1 MDGWVIVGT
10 KLDSKQLEK
19 DLKNAE
25 KRLQQYEREAEK
37 LTKQKVKVEI
47 DLEPYEEQKR
57 LIKESTNEMLAK
69 SQTEEQVKNVLQ
81 MEQIELEGL
90 NRKYSK
96 QLENVSSINQKIQT
110 NVKNQELMKTQID
123 EISKK
128 TKGLDIDFSKISKS
142 TGDVIKK
149 VGRWAL
155 AVFSVRGAYSAVR
168 RAMSTLTQYNETL
181 ANQLNTI
188 NLMFASALEPLITK
202 IVNLIYKLMS
212 YINYIAKAWFGID
225 LFASATEKAMS
236 KSAKSAKDMRKSLA
250 GFDEMNV
257 LNDNGTTGAMGT
269 LGDAGIEPLPEGE
282 VPNWLQDMIIADN
295 KDMII
300 AGLLGIAGAITS
312 IYLGL
317 GLVKGLGIG
326 IALAGIYLT
335 IQGIIDFLNDPTFD
349 NFLKILQG
357 IALTVAGIAIAFGAW
372 PVAIGAAIALIVT
385 IFTKNYDKILGL
397 FNKLI
402 NWLETTFYGALKNL
416 FGEKI
421 ANIIMTPIRFIVGYS
436 KGQFEELYGGI
447 RKIIQGIVKM
457 FKGDFKGGIKD
468 VFSGLAQIM
477 LAPFNAVISGINQM
491 IKGLNKIKFE
501 IPNWVPEYGG
511 KKFGINIPTIPKIKL
526 AVGGIVNLPGK
537 GVPVGG
543 AIGGERGAE
552 GVIPLTN
559 TQMMEQLGQTIGR
572 YITVNNHITTTLN
585 GRVIGREL
593 KRSENESN
601 FAFNK

>member
-19 DLKNAE
+19 DLKDAE
-25 KRLQQYEREAEK
+25 KKLQQYERESEK

-47 DLEPYEEQKR
+47 DLQPYEEQKR
-57 LIKESTNEMLAK
+57 LIKETTDEMLAK
-69 SQTEEQVKNVLQ
+69 SQTEEQVKNVLE
-81 MEQIELEGL
+81 MEQMQLDDL
-90 NRKYSK
+90 NSKYSK
-96 QLENVSSINQKIQT
+96 QLDSLNSIDKKIQS
-110 NVKNQELMKTQID
+110 NVKNQELMKNRID

-128 TKGLDIDFSKISKS
+128 TKGLDVDFSKISKS

-155 AVFSVRGAYSAVR
+155 AIFSVRGAYSAVR

-202 IVNLIYKLMS
+202 IVNLVYKLMS

-257 LNDNGTTGAMGT
+257 LNDNGTTGAMNSNN
-269 LGDAGIEPLPEGE
+269 GIQPLPPGE
-282 VPNWLQDMIIADN
+282 VPEWLEWIAEN
-295 KDMII
+295 KDEVI

-312 IYLGL
+312 IGL
-317 GLVKGLGIG
+317 GLSFIQGLGIG
-326 IALAGIYLT
+326 AIIGGVYLLIQDIKALLEEPTWENFIKVLTDIAIIIGGIMLVMGYWWGL
-335 IQGIIDFLNDPTFD
+335 LV
-349 NFLKILQG
+349 IL
-357 IALTVAGIAIAFGAW
+357 VAGIVRL
-372 PVAIGAAIALIVT
+372 VA
-385 IFTKNYDKILGL
+385 D
-397 FNKLI
+397 
-402 NWLETTFYGALKNL
+402 NW
-416 FGEKI
+416 
-421 ANIIMTPIRFIVGYS
+421 
-436 KGQFEELYGGI
+436 
-447 RKIIQGIVKM
+447 
-457 FKGDFKGGIKD
+457 D
-468 VFSGLAQIM
+468 
-477 LAPFNAVISGINQM
+477 
-491 IKGLNKIKFE
+491 
-501 IPNWVPEYGG
+501 
-511 KKFGINIPTIPKIKL
+511 KIKL
-526 AVGGIVNLPGK
+526 KLAEVGKWFLDKIILPIKGFFGDLWKKIGEGISAVVENVKTKFNLIKTFISGVIKSIVNTFKTIGTKVGEVVGKAFKTVINGVLTMVENVINTPIKAINGLLDKINDVPGIDLKKLNTVKLPRLEVGGVVNLPGR

-543 AIGGERGAE
+543 AISGERGAE

-559 TQMMEQLGQTIGR
+559 TQMMEQLGETIGR